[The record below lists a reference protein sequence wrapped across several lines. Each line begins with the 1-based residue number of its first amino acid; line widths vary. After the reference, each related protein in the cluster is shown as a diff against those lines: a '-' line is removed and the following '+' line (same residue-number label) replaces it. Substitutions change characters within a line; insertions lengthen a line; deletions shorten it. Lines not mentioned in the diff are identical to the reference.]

1 MPNNLTLTAISILL
15 VLSSLFNQL
24 MGQNQKENS
33 LLELERILKIDVNF
47 QRDTLALIRRLDSVK
62 KIADER
68 RSIPLKWAYYML
80 MADGFSIAF
89 DNVNIRSNFYFQQA
103 HNLVSMGNDQDL
115 FHVGLIRQGYYYFVY
130 RKIRE
135 AFPYFLQ
142 ADDLRP
148 SINLNK
154 IPRLTLH
161 YGFIARFY
169 SYIGDQKKAIEF
181 LELVLPFTE
190 PLSRNRIDMVNALGV
205 YSKKDSSYSKATDY
219 FNKALHIAGLARDS
233 VWIGIISGN
242 LADLYWKEGRRSHAI
257 DLVKKNI
264 EYSLKFNESLDAMRA
279 NLTLARMYVEDD
291 DLIEAENYVN
301 EAIKLMENKP
311 YFLEYQVDAC
321 LMLAKV
327 AKGKGDLNK
336 ELDYLRS
343 YLVLKDSLDK
353 NDDYEKL
360 HRASWKWETEKYHKN
375 LENYELKR
383 KQTNQ
388 TYIYFVIFFVLFFLI
403 IILLVNRS
411 KNKILFKNAELEK
424 DQLEL
429 SYEKQMLDRE
439 LLILNNSLEDFT
451 ATIKQNDLT
460 IQRLR
465 NEVMYNLDHFP
476 DRQEEVNDRLNK
488 MLENHVMTEE
498 RWVKFSNIF
507 ERVYPGY
514 VDTQKELYPR
524 LTENDC
530 RLLSLMKLGLN
541 NRSIAELMGISLEG
555 VKKAKQRLKK
565 KLE

>member
-1 MPNNLTLTAISILL
+1 MPNKLTLISLAILL
-15 VLSSLFNQL
+15 VLSSFLNLL

-33 LLELERILKIDVNF
+33 LLEIERILKIDVNF
-47 QRDTLALIRRLDSVK
+47 QRDTSALILRLDSVK
-62 KIADER
+62 KVADER

-89 DNVNIRSNFYFQQA
+89 DNVNNRSNFYFQQA
-103 HNLVSMGNDQDL
+103 HDLVSMGNEQEL
-115 FHVGLIRQGYYYFVY
+115 YHVGLIRQGYYYFVY
-130 RKIRE
+130 RKMRE

-142 ADDLRP
+142 ADDLSQ

-161 YGFIARFY
+161 YGFIASFY
-169 SYIGDQKKAIEF
+169 SYIGDQKKATEY
-181 LELVLPFTE
+181 LELALPFTE

-219 FNKALHIAGLARDS
+219 FNQALHVAGLARDS

-242 LADLYWKEGRRSHAI
+242 LADLYWKEGKRSHAI

-264 EYSLKFNESLDAMRA
+264 EYSVKFNDSLDAMRA
-279 NLTLARMYVEDD
+279 NLALASMYMEEN
-291 DLIEAENYVN
+291 DLKAAENYVN
-301 EAIKLMENKP
+301 EAIKLMQNKP
-311 YFLEYQVDAC
+311 YFLEYQVEAY
-321 LMLAKV
+321 LLLSKV
-327 AKGKGDLNK
+327 ARGKGEYNQELN
-336 ELDYLRS
+336 YLRN

-360 HRASWKWETEKYHKN
+360 NRASWKWEAEKYQKN

-388 TYIYFVIFFVLFFLI
+388 TYIYFVIFSVLFFLI
-403 IILLVNRS
+403 ILLLVNHS
-411 KNKILFKNAELEK
+411 KNKILFKNAQLEK
-424 DQLEL
+424 EQMEL
-429 SYEKQMLDRE
+429 SYEKQTLDRE
-439 LLILNNSLEDFT
+439 LLLLNNSLKDFT

-465 NEVMYNLDHFP
+465 NEVINNFDHFP
-476 DRQEEVNDRLNK
+476 DRQEEVNDRLNR

-498 RWVKFSNIF
+498 RWVKFSKIF
-507 ERVYPGY
+507 ERVYPDY
-514 VDTQKELYPR
+514 LSTQKELYPK
-524 LTENDC
+524 LTEYDC

-541 NRSIAELMGISLEG
+541 NRSIAELLGISLEG

-565 KLE
+565 KFE

>member
-1 MPNNLTLTAISILL
+1 MPNKLTLISLAILL
-15 VLSSLFNQL
+15 VLSSFLNLL

-33 LLELERILKIDVNF
+33 LLEIERILKIDVNF
-47 QRDTLALIRRLDSVK
+47 QRDTSALILRLDSVK
-62 KIADER
+62 KVADER

-89 DNVNIRSNFYFQQA
+89 DNVNNRSNFYFQQA
-103 HNLVSMGNDQDL
+103 HDLVSMGNEQEL
-115 FHVGLIRQGYYYFVY
+115 YHAGLIRQGYYYFVY
-130 RKIRE
+130 RKMRE

-142 ADDLRP
+142 ADDLSQ

-161 YGFIARFY
+161 YGFIASFY
-169 SYIGDQKKAIEF
+169 SYIGDQKKATEY
-181 LELVLPFTE
+181 LELALPFTE

-219 FNKALHIAGLARDS
+219 FNQALHVAGLARDS

-242 LADLYWKEGRRSHAI
+242 LADLYWKEGKRSHAI

-264 EYSLKFNESLDAMRA
+264 EYSVKFNDSLDAMRA
-279 NLTLARMYVEDD
+279 NLALASMYMEEN
-291 DLIEAENYVN
+291 DLKAAGNYVN
-301 EAIKLMENKP
+301 EAIKLMQNKP
-311 YFLEYQVDAC
+311 YFLEYQVEAY
-321 LMLAKV
+321 LLLSKIAR
-327 AKGKGDLNK
+327 GKGEYNQELN
-336 ELDYLRS
+336 YLHN

-360 HRASWKWETEKYHKN
+360 NRASWKWEAEKYQKN

-388 TYIYFVIFFVLFFLI
+388 TYIYFVIFSVLFFLI
-403 IILLVNRS
+403 ILLLVNHS
-411 KNKILFKNAELEK
+411 KNKILFKNAQLEK
-424 DQLEL
+424 EQMEL
-429 SYEKQMLDRE
+429 SYEKQTLDRE
-439 LLILNNSLEDFT
+439 LLLLNNSLKDFT

-465 NEVMYNLDHFP
+465 NEVINNFDHFP

-498 RWVKFSNIF
+498 RWVKFSKIF

-514 VDTQKELYPR
+514 LSTQKELYPK
-524 LTENDC
+524 LTEYDC

-541 NRSIAELMGISLEG
+541 NRSIAELLGISLEG
-555 VKKAKQRLKK
+555 VKKGKQRLKK
-565 KLE
+565 KFE